1 MVDTIR
7 LATQPEIEEKQHLMD
22 ITPASTVITMGGKDF
37 AVLRNCFELDPVM
50 FDESTGDKRK
60 LFFLTNLETA
70 MRLQGVREVYFN
82 IKADDEAWMNIAKHW
97 GAEPT
102 SPQPEIRF
110 KKVL

>member
-1 MVDTIR
+1 MDTIR
-7 LATQPEIEEKQHLMD
+7 LATTEEMTAIADKSD
-22 ITPASTVITMGGKDF
+22 ITPSSTVITFGGKDF
-37 AVLRNCFELDPVM
+37 AVLRNCFELDPVI
-50 FDESTGDKRK
+50 FDENTGDKRK

-70 MRLQGVREVYFN
+70 MRLQGVREIYFN